1 MCRPAQGVSADVAAQ
16 VFSAA
21 DLEDIRAALT
31 AINTLATGSVAG
43 ADLAAV
49 LHELGIYPSAE
60 DVAQLLDAL
69 GASES
74 SRFSLQALA
83 GLLASLTQE
92 LE

>member
-1 MCRPAQGVSADVAAQ
+1 
-16 VFSAA
+16 
-21 DLEDIRAALT
+21 
-31 AINTLATGSVAG
+31 
-43 ADLAAV
+43 V

-69 GASES
+69 GVSES
-74 SRFSLQALA
+74 SRFLLQALA